1 MHYFGLILL
10 ALLPF
15 QMAIPLLGF
24 ELPLARVM
32 SAILLV
38 LWGVLFCIRASSIT
52 ISRDIFLPL
61 IGFLGWI
68 GLSLLLQPD
77 LPGDWLRKLVF
88 LMGIYPLVI
97 VWSTLI
103 YQGHEYSLFKA
114 LVWGG
119 VVSAFA
125 ALGLFSLQFWL
136 GTNQM
141 FELLTQQILPPFL
154 GQTLAERVASFPS
167 IFVAIGGE
175 TWLRATAFFPDPHVA
190 AYFFGM
196 VGFTACGLFLDT
208 RKWYWLL
215 AGLVLILTDLL
226 TFSRGGYMGLLA
238 GAVIF
243 LGISLRRGN
252 WDRKW
257 IFLIGLVPVL
267 TVILWP
273 TIRRFI
279 SSFLLDDASSLDR
292 FQLWQ
297 MALSNII
304 VSPWL
309 GMGLG
314 QYAEYIF
321 PFQGAHF
328 PYYAHNL
335 YLDIAVEAG
344 LVALFFFGWF
354 LGAAF
359 LGSLSRT
366 LARGGGLSL
375 GVTAGLAAYIV
386 HSFFETPLFSTH
398 VAIVLSLF
406 IAFGATKTTKKSSFE
421 IQ

>member
-1 MHYFGLILL
+1 M
-10 ALLPF
+10 
-15 QMAIPLLGF
+15 
-24 ELPLARVM
+24 
-32 SAILLV
+32 
-38 LWGVLFCIRASSIT
+38 
-52 ISRDIFLPL
+52 
-61 IGFLGWI
+61 
-68 GLSLLLQPD
+68 
-77 LPGDWLRKLVF
+77 
-88 LMGIYPLVI
+88 VI

-103 YQGHEYSLFKA
+103 YQGYGRSLFKA

-119 VVSAFA
+119 VGSAFV

-141 FELLTQQILPPFL
+141 FELLTRQILPPFL
-154 GQTLAERVASFPS
+154 GQALAERVAFFPS

-175 TWLRATAFFPDPHVA
+175 TWLRATAFFPDPHIA

-196 VGFTACGLFLDT
+196 VSFIAFGFFLDT

-215 AGLVLILTDLL
+215 VGLVLIVADLL

-243 LGISLRRGN
+243 LGVLLKRGN

-257 IFLIGLVPVL
+257 IFLTGLFPVL
-267 TVILWP
+267 IVIAWP
-273 TIRRFI
+273 VIQRFI
-279 SSFLLDDASSLDR
+279 SSFLLEDASSLDR

-297 MALSNII
+297 MASSNIV

-314 QYAEYIF
+314 QYAEYVF
-321 PFQGAHF
+321 PFQGINL

-335 YLDIAVEAG
+335 YLDIAVETG

-359 LGSLSRT
+359 QGSLSRT
-366 LARGGGLSL
+366 FFRGEGLSL
-375 GVTAGLAAYIV
+375 GAAAGLAAYIV
-386 HSFFETPLFSTH
+386 HSFFETPLFSIH
-398 VAIVLSLF
+398 VALVLSLF
-406 IAFGATKTTKKSSFE
+406 IAFGATKVTKESSFG